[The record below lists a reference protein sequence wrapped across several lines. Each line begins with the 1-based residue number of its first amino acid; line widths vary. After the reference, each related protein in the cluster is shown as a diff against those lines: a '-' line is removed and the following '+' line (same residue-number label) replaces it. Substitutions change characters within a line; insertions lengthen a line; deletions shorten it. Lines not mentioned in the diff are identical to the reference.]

1 MSHPAAATRPG
12 IAAHAIPDAALL
24 ARADEAIE
32 QR

>member
-1 MSHPAAATRPG
+1 MNVTSCGLPARDRRSRN
-12 IAAHAIPDAALL
+12 PDAILL